1 MHIRPLEAADISPWV
16 ELRVKLWPDQL
27 LAELDEEGRAALTA
41 EPRMTVFVAEENR
54 TLVGFLELSL
64 RSYAEG
70 CSSSP
75 VPYVEGWYV
84 EPDWRRRGVGGA
96 LMEAAEEWSRAGGY
110 TELGSDTEE
119 VNRLSR
125 DAHAAL
131 GFEEVE
137 TLVIFRKRLCR
148 ESSSVGPWPRCLTED
163 HLRR

>member
-1 MHIRPLEAADISPWV
+1 MHIRPLEASDIPQWV
-16 ELRVKLWPDQL
+16 ELRMKLWPDQSP
-27 LAELDEEGRAALTA
+27 AELDEDGRAALPA
-41 EPRMTVFVAEENR
+41 EPPLTVFVAEEGR
-54 TLVGFLELSL
+54 TLVGFLELGL

-70 CSSSP
+70 CTSSP

-96 LMEAAEEWSRAGGY
+96 LMQAAEAWSRAGGY

-125 DAHAAL
+125 TAHAAL

-137 TLVIFRKRLCR
+137 TLVIFRKPL
-148 ESSSVGPWPRCLTED
+148 
-163 HLRR
+163 

>member
-1 MHIRPLEAADISPWV
+1 MNVRLLQPADISPWIQ
-16 ELRVKLWPDQL
+16 LRAELWPLQSR
-27 LAELDEEGRAALTA
+27 AELDAEGRAALVA
-41 EPRMTVFVAEENR
+41 ESPLIVFVAAEGEA
-54 TLVGFLELSL
+54 LVGFLEMDL

-84 EPDWRRRGVGGA
+84 APDWRRRGVGAA
-96 LMEAAEEWSRAGGY
+96 LMQAAEEWSRSRGY

-119 VNRLSR
+119 INRLSR

-137 TLVIFRKRLCR
+137 TLVVFRKPL
-148 ESSSVGPWPRCLTED
+148 
-163 HLRR
+163 